1 MQVTL
6 DGMHDKN
13 KHMAHNMHNLFAT
26 GPSQALSFFAQNFYS
41 IVDVWKAFFL
51 NWVQEATWHEL
62 APDASHI

>member
-51 NWVQEATWHEL
+51 N
-62 APDASHI
+62 